1 MVFVFWGFCFVCFCV
16 FGFFFFFNLCTI
28 YSKQNKPPSLLGP
41 FSDPHVASV
50 SNNNTDST
58 KRTPKDKVIAVDIF
72 SCNSLAKPSFFCS
85 ALSPG
90 FVSVLCVVG
99 YVCLFFSFSKCT
111 ALTQVSMG
119 FSTFCLSPPCGR
131 FRTNRA

>member
-1 MVFVFWGFCFVCFCV
+1 MALPLHWDQLKNVGYPVHVIWDLTGPKSLSCLRNEESGVCFL
-16 FGFFFFFNLCTI
+16 GFLFCLFLCFWFFFFNLCTI

-50 SNNNTDST
+50 SNNNTDCT
-58 KRTPKDKVIAVDIF
+58 KRITEDKVNAVDIF

-90 FVSVLCVVG
+90 FVSVLCVV
-99 YVCLFFSFSKCT
+99 
-111 ALTQVSMG
+111 
-119 FSTFCLSPPCGR
+119 
-131 FRTNRA
+131 